1 MTFHDKSSLG
11 QNFIKYPGLVR
22 ELVVAAD
29 ITDQDLV
36 LEIGSGKGIIT
47 QEIAKKAKEVWAIEK
62 DKTLFD
68 QLNDKF
74 SPKGTSVGALIS
86 NVKLIN
92 IDFLEFNLPEEKYK
106 VLSNIPFSITSEI
119 INKFLKTKNRPE
131 EMYLILQKEAAEKFA
146 GIPKETQSSI
156 LTKPFYEVEILGEID
171 RTNFT
176 LKPQIKIVFAKF
188 TKREKPFILEEDIP
202 EFRRFVIYGFNY
214 FMKAFSF
221 AQRKN
226 LEKMYKLAGKKPTEV
241 SFDTWLI
248 LYKTF
253 KKIGTEKSREVLT
266 ATKYQ

>member
-74 SPKGTSVGALIS
+74 KMS

-92 IDFLEFNLPEEKYK
+92 IDFLEFKLPEEKYK
-106 VLSNIPFSITSEI
+106 VFSNIPFSITSEI

-146 GIPKETQSSI
+146 GIPRETQSSI

-176 LKPQIKIVFAKF
+176 MKPQIKIVFAKF

-202 EFRRFVIYGFNY
+202 EFRKFVIYGFNY

-226 LEKMYKLAGKKPTEV
+226 LEKMYKLASKKPTEV

-253 KKIGTEKSREVLT
+253 KKIGTEKSREMLRE
-266 ATKYQ
+266 AKHQ

>member
-22 ELVVAAD
+22 ELVAAAD
-29 ITDQDLV
+29 ISDQDLI

-62 DKTLFD
+62 DKTFYD

-74 SPKGTSVGALIS
+74 KMS

-146 GIPKETQSSI
+146 GIPRETQSSI

-176 LKPQIKIVFAKF
+176 MKPQIKIVFAKF

-202 EFRRFVIYGFNY
+202 EFRKFVIYGFNY

-226 LEKMYKLAGKKPTEV
+226 LEKMYKLASKKPTEV

-253 KKIGTEKSREVLT
+253 KKIGTEKSREMLT
-266 ATKYQ
+266 EVKYQ